1 MFWTFKSYSQEP
13 KLKSSSAVCSDYVFC
28 IMGLSTSTI
37 LSVSCLIEFV
47 EHTAEGQHYKSAGAE
62 TGGA

>member
-1 MFWTFKSYSQEP
+1 M
-13 KLKSSSAVCSDYVFC
+13 AVCSDYVLC
-28 IMGLSTSTI
+28 IMGLSTSKI

-62 TGGA
+62 IGGA

>member
-1 MFWTFKSYSQEP
+1 MFWNIHFYSQEP
-13 KLKSSSAVCSDYVFC
+13 KLKNSSVCSDDVLC

-62 TGGA
+62 IGGA